1 VIERSL
7 HKNYSIGLE
16 RVENRNA
23 AAIIFFVL
31 SSKHHHE
38 QPKKQSI
45 KSINQKIKKRLVI
58 VEIAHDLAKT
68 PTVLLGEK
76 TISTAP
82 YPHSS

>member
-45 KSINQKIKKRLVI
+45 NQKIKKRLVI